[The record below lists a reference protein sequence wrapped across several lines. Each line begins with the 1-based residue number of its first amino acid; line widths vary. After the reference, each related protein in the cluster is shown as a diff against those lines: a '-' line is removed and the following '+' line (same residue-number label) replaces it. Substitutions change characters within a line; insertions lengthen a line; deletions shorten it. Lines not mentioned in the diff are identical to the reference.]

1 MPSFISSFEE
11 GRVKLSRNLPTET
24 SFTDG
29 KVERS
34 VRDLSRRVTR
44 SNSRLSLDGGE
55 GEPEERSSD
64 EEKDAKG
71 NNNNNCNGGGGGGER
86 RRASAV
92 EILRRNFGVSKSP
105 SLRLSTSSRM
115 QQHDNH
121 EGTVNSDVTSGYES
135 ECGECRKSERETG
148 DAVTENEPTLSDLT
162 SVEFITVP
170 GPRRLTGDSEGNTVT
185 SNESFPGKEHV
196 YCTVYC
202 IANDSHRN
210 EITDDD
216 TVTSDA
222 PEMDAETGQDES
234 SSPKPQLYTLDDLV
248 DPFGDMAH
256 GLSIL
261 QAGGAEA
268 TMQSCRVCLEGKS
281 IAPLPCCMKAVCD
294 ECLKLYVSSQVRVAK
309 SYISC
314 PIPECSGYLEEGEVI
329 SHLANEDVAKY
340 RYFLELS
347 QLDSSTKPCP
357 QCSQFTSLKEHNPNR
372 SEHKYKIQ
380 CSNCQFVWCF
390 KCHAPWHN
398 GLKCRD
404 YRKGDK
410 LLRNWASVIEHGQ
423 RNAQKCP
430 QCKIHIQRTEGCDH
444 MTCTQCNTNF
454 CYRCGERYRHLRFFG
469 DHTSNLSVFGCK
481 YRYLPDKPH
490 LRRLIRGSVC
500 ATKVLIAP
508 VVILLVVVLGA
519 LALVIGGLFGKFT
532 WLSLMETRQQELYS
546 SVLSDAVVDWG
557 SMGPGEEW
565 VNSAAHKREQ
575 GFLDSEPLREADED
589 FASQVNNS
597 IMTEEEREE
606 IQQELTKLEEEISTL
621 KQVLS
626 SKEKQHAD
634 LKQKLGINP
643 LSELK
648 NNFSRGWYDVQTST
662 A

>member
-1 MPSFISSFEE
+1 MGKAVSGMEDDGPTADACKMPSLISSFDE
-11 GRVKLSRNLPTET
+11 GRVKVSRNLPTET
-24 SFTDG
+24 SLADS
-29 KVERS
+29 KVERP
-34 VRDLSRRVTR
+34 VRDLSRRLTG
-44 SNSRLSLDGGE
+44 SNSSLDGGE
-55 GEPEERSSD
+55 RESEERSSEEERD
-64 EEKDAKG
+64 EKS
-71 NNNNNCNGGGGGGER
+71 NNNNNCNGGGGER

-105 SLRLSTSSRM
+105 SLRLNANSRM
-115 QQHDNH
+115 QRGAEQEDHD
-121 EGTVNSDVTSGYES
+121 GDVNNDATSGS
-135 ECGECRKSERETG
+135 GRECGAREKSDRETREAG
-148 DAVTENEPTLSDLT
+148 TENEPTLSELT
-162 SVEFITVP
+162 TSGVQGVELGTVT
-170 GPRRLTGDSEGNTVT
+170 GQRHQRGDGDSNAVT
-185 SNESFPGKEHV
+185 SNESFNTKEHV

-202 IANDSHRN
+202 IANDSHRKDA
-210 EITDDD
+210 EISDDE

-222 PEMDAETGQDES
+222 PEMDLETGQEAG
-234 SSPKPQLYTLDDLV
+234 SSPEPAPYTLDDLV
-248 DPFGDMAH
+248 DPFGYMVH
-256 GLSIL
+256 RLSIV
-261 QAGGAEA
+261 QAGAET

-281 IAPLPCCMKAVCD
+281 IAPLPCCRKAVCD
-294 ECLKLYVSSQVRVAK
+294 ECLKLYVSSQVRIAK

-314 PIPECSGYLEEGEVI
+314 PIPECSGYLDEGVVI

-380 CSNCQFVWCF
+380 CNNCQFVWCF

-410 LLRNWASVIEHGQ
+410 QLRTWASVIEHGQ

-519 LALVIGGLFGKFT
+519 LALVIGL
-532 WLSLMETRQQELYS
+532 
-546 SVLSDAVVDWG
+546 VVFPVYYVCKRRKKQRTQG
-557 SMGPGEEW
+557 SGRW
-565 VNSAAHKREQ
+565 
-575 GFLDSEPLREADED
+575 
-589 FASQVNNS
+589 
-597 IMTEEEREE
+597 I
-606 IQQELTKLEEEISTL
+606 
-621 KQVLS
+621 
-626 SKEKQHAD
+626 
-634 LKQKLGINP
+634 
-643 LSELK
+643 
-648 NNFSRGWYDVQTST
+648 
-662 A
+662 